1 MENMEVIRVGGTVY
15 IKEPFGAQALKTVR
29 DMDPAGKSINIMQT
43 TLMRKTEG
51 KRFYF

>member
-29 DMDPAGKSINIMQT
+29 EMDPAGKSINVMQT
-43 TLMRKTEG
+43 TLMRKNEG
-51 KRFYF
+51 RRFYI